1 MVYTIQLFSPKGQM
15 PVKNHA
21 DAFKNQAWNVQ
32 ISSKS
37 TTLQKKMYARML
49 SVRYVETAK
58 NRISVKFSK

>member
-1 MVYTIQLFSPKGQM
+1 M

-37 TTLQKKMYARML
+37 TTLQKKNVCAYAECTWKWHKIEYL
-49 SVRYVETAK
+49 
-58 NRISVKFSK
+58 